1 MWKTP
6 PRKPEV
12 KKCRPGFRNPWASLP
27 YGANTCSSTAQH
39 HGTWISCG
47 IWGWGCRRPSCS
59 YRDECGKHPR
69 ASQKSRSAAPRFW
82 NPWASL
88 PFVGANTAGRTSRN
102 GSRQGSPSKQYARAH
117 GGVWRSGCGRAPHR
131 GCNCSRSSFTCSVSC
146 RAPYSGG
153 WLPYSGAITW
163 AKWGASCRPPCPGA
177 LFRANYAMA
186 EHPVQAPSSEPH
198 EAPAANLPVQA
209 PSYEPIEALHM
220 AAESHRPGSGGIA
233 ERQKNNPEVAQEA
246 VRTPLVHV
254 RTETTGLG
262 PPRGEGSC
270 QEAAP
275 GGKESL
281 ELPGRAPAADTPG
294 ALGPSAPGTPRVW
307 SLSPVH
313 YTLGCRLGQRPHGG
327 CRHAVYAYGPL
338 AFGLPISS
346 DNNAPHLDC
355 IPVFAS
361 LHPLSSTSRV

>member
-1 MWKTP
+1 MDVENTP
-6 PRKPEV
+6 AQDRSQEMPPQVFEIPGPHYHMEQTPAAPQHSTMGHGSVEGSEAEDAGDPAAATEMNVGNTPGQARNQEV
-12 KKCRPGFRNPWASLP
+12 LPHVSEIPGRHYHLLEQTQQDAPAEMEVDKAAPASSMLVHMGESGDQDVAGRPTEDATAAGAASHAL
-27 YGANTCSSTAQH
+27 
-39 HGTWISCG
+39 
-47 IWGWGCRRPSCS
+47 
-59 YRDECGKHPR
+59 
-69 ASQKSRSAAPRFW
+69 SAAEHPIQAADC
-82 NPWASL
+82 PIQA
-88 PFVGANTAGRTSRN
+88 P
-102 GSRQGSPSKQYARAH
+102 SPEPNE
-117 GGVWRSGCGRAPHR
+117 APAADR
-131 GCNCSRSSFTCSVSC
+131 PVQAPSSE
-146 RAPYSGG
+146 P
-153 WLPYSGAITW
+153 IM
-163 AKWGASCRPPCPGA
+163 
-177 LFRANYAMA
+177 AMA

-220 AAESHRPGSGGIA
+220 AAESHRPGNGGIA

-313 YTLGCRLGQRPHGG
+313 YTLGCRLGQRPHGWLQTR
-327 CRHAVYAYGPL
+327 CLCLWP
-338 AFGLPISS
+338 FGFW
-346 DNNAPHLDC
+346 
-355 IPVFAS
+355 FAD
-361 LHPLSSTSRV
+361 L